1 VNLYSTTFL
10 EEAEI
15 LRIMLEDAG
24 LRASIANRGGAM
36 YAVGIPTPAA
46 PLRIMV
52 PETDAEKAKEILE
65 EHLRN
70 QGKILDDSPFQK
82 KLEESRSTA
91 RRLWLVAW
99 FAPPALTI
107 AVAPFGGMAP
117 LLLGGVYFLGIGL
130 VAWKLGA
137 FESGKK
143 PDQ

>member
-1 VNLYSTTFL
+1 M
-10 EEAEI
+10 
-15 LRIMLEDAG
+15 LRIMLEDG
-24 LRASIANRGGAM
+24 GIRASIANLGGAM

-70 QGKILDDSPFQK
+70 QAKVLGDSPFQK

-99 FAPPALTI
+99 LAPPALTI
-107 AVAPFGGMAP
+107 ASAPFGVMP
-117 LLLGGVYFLGIGL
+117 ILLGGTYFLGIGL

>member
-1 VNLYSTTFL
+1 
-10 EEAEI
+10 
-15 LRIMLEDAG
+15 MLEDSG
-24 LRASIANRGGAM
+24 IRASIANQGGAL

-65 EHLRN
+65 DHFRIL
-70 QGKILDDSPFQK
+70 GKKPEDSPFQK
-82 KLEESRSTA
+82 KLEGSRSTV
-91 RRLWLVAW
+91 RRLWLLTW
-99 FAPPALTI
+99 LAPPALTL
-107 AVAPFGGMAP
+107 ALTPFGGMEP
-117 LLLGGVYFLGIGL
+117 LLLGGTYFLGIGL